1 MNNEKYINLIS
12 ETKLVGDWT
21 VPVKD
26 ILISRKIDDSP
37 LGDIKYEKHLRS
49 FILDGIIKKRVFLD
63 VGANIGI
70 WSLPMSSHFEKVIA
84 FEPDSRNMHCL

>member
-26 ILISRKIDDSP
+26 ILISKMKEHKKI
-37 LGDIKYEKHLRS
+37 EKT
-49 FILDGIIKKRVFLD
+49 FWMIKKQK
-63 VGANIGI
+63 I
-70 WSLPMSSHFEKVIA
+70 
-84 FEPDSRNMHCL
+84 